1 MAEKKDFNRVAIQ
14 WDDKPRRVQ
23 LAIGVAEGI
32 RQAVPLNETMTAL
45 DFGCG
50 TGLVTF
56 NLVDSLKHVLA
67 VDSAEK
73 MLEVTLEKAR
83 EQGVDQKIETQLSH
97 DHFPDNIEQM
107 FDVIYSSMVMHHVP
121 DVAALVRSMIQHLA
135 PGGYVALADL
145 DVEEGTFHDDP
156 TGVFHHGIDRHWLV
170 NYLKD
175 QGLCD
180 VRADTVHTIVK
191 QREGKEETFTVFLVS
206 GRLRTS

>member
-1 MAEKKDFNRVAIQ
+1 MAEKRDFNRVAIQ

-23 LAIGVAEGI
+23 LAAGVADGI
-32 RQAVPLNETMTAL
+32 RRAVPLKETMTAL

-56 NLVDSLKHVLA
+56 HLVDSLKHVLA

-83 EQGVDQKIETQLSH
+83 ENGIRQKIDTQLSH
-97 DHFPDNIEQM
+97 DHFPDNITQS

-121 DVAALVRSMIQHLA
+121 DVAALVRSMTRHLA
-135 PGGYVALADL
+135 PGGYLALADL
-145 DVEEGTFHDDP
+145 DVEDGTFHDDP
-156 TGVFHHGIDRHWLV
+156 TGVFHHGIDRDWLV
-170 NYLKD
+170 SYLED

-180 VRADTVHTIVK
+180 VQAGTVHTIVK
-191 QREGKEETFTVFLVS
+191 QRKGKEDTFTVFLVS
-206 GRLRTS
+206 GRRQAE